1 MKSIKDTALYLE
13 ESLEQKEPEDNLLLG
28 FYASTDYLPAFIN
41 LVCTQQQ
48 ILPLTIDCSEYF
60 NPYDDFDTIARKK
73 NDFLNLFEKSLLAL
87 NTQNNSG
94 ILIFH
99 HIHTMSASS
108 ILEFKPFLEEKIALH
123 KNENSGFTI
132 LFLTRKPFNYALQTT
147 FNDHPLEIN
156 YDEINSNDAIISRA
170 VEMIEKKALLQKE
183 NLEQEFAELDDF
195 VSSLQSTKLNAGN
208 VQGKKI
214 SL

>member
-94 ILIFH
+94 VLIFH
-99 HIHTMSASS
+99 HIHTMPASS

-147 FNDHPLEIN
+147 FNDYPLEIN